1 MLLHSQ
7 PIVRILQIF
16 QVPRRLQAASHLRLS
31 HLAPHTSLLAHS
43 SSGRGA
49 LRLILP
55 ISLNVRLGPAT
66 LLDQLESLAEIIF

>member
-16 QVPRRLQAASHLRLS
+16 QVPRRFQAASHLRLS
-31 HLAPHTSLLAHS
+31 HPAPHTSLLAHS
-43 SSGRGA
+43 SSWRGA
-49 LRLILP
+49 LRLTLP

-66 LLDQLESLAEIIF
+66 LLDQLESLADIIF